1 MVSWIILKL
10 LLATAVKLIYDF
22 NIDSL
27 IVNISYFVVET
38 EDIVLL

>member
-1 MVSWIILKL
+1 MNNLETLVSYSSEIDIS
-10 LLATAVKLIYDF
+10 DF